1 MTEPYRPIAC
11 SLHDELEARA
21 TLGRECEVRYRRDDG
36 KGENV
41 ARGRIR
47 DIYARAGVE
56 YLLLEGGSEIRL
68 DHIVA
73 VDGIAFQDG
82 C

>member
-1 MTEPYRPIAC
+1 
-11 SLHDELEARA
+11 
-21 TLGRECEVRYRRDDG
+21 VRYRRDDG

-47 DIYARAGVE
+47 DIYARAGIE

>member
-11 SLHDELEARA
+11 SLHDELESRA
-21 TLGRECEVRYRRDDG
+21 ALRRECEVRYLRGDG
-36 KGENV
+36 SGEDV

-47 DIYARAGVE
+47 DVFAREGAE
-56 YLLLEGGSEIRL
+56 YILLDGGLEIRL
-68 DHIVA
+68 DQIVA
-73 VDGIAFQDG
+73 VDGIAFQND

>member
-21 TLGRECEVRYRRDDG
+21 TLGRESEVRYRRADG
-36 KGENV
+36 SGEDV

-56 YLLLEGGSEIRL
+56 YLVLDTGLEIRL

-73 VDGIAFQDG
+73 VDGIAFQNG

>member
-21 TLGRECEVRYRRDDG
+21 TLRRECEIRFRVAGAPDEG
-36 KGENV
+36 V
-41 ARGRIR
+41 ARGRVR
-47 DIYARAGVE
+47 DIFARDGAE
-56 YLLLEGGSEIRL
+56 YLVLDDGREVRL

-73 VDGIAFQDG
+73 VDGTPFQRD